1 MIDVKELRIG
11 NYVLAEG
18 LVDNEPSLYQIEMV
32 GIGRCA
38 VMNSRSSITLDWRY
52 ANPISITPEWLEK
65 LGFIRSDKTY
75 SYQTS
80 DQFYIDWTMEDGICL
95 NGIYDDIMSNGDK
108 LEHIKYIHQLQ
119 NLYYALT
126 GDELLFTPHTP

>member
-1 MIDVKELRIG
+1 MEVRELRIG
-11 NYVLAEG
+11 N
-18 LVDNEPSLYQIEMV
+18 LVQDNKGNTIEVDASLFVADMDPNGYFDLSD
-32 GIGRCA
+32 C
-38 VMNSRSSITLDWRY
+38 L
-52 ANPISITPEWLEK
+52 PIQITPEWLEK

-126 GDELLFTPHTP
+126 GDELILKP